1 MPASAP
7 GIHTI
12 PSERSESIAGIK
24 LASNLQTKSA
34 RKARRVRA

>member
-1 MPASAP
+1 MPAISP

-24 LASNLQTKSA
+24 LASNESA
-34 RKARRVRA
+34 RKARRST